1 MEINLV
7 YKDIRYPFIFS
18 FIDDYLPST
27 SYIAISGVAVNNY
40 HVYSSADGWNPTPSA
55 SNLGLIGFD
64 YSDIDNFEYG
74 DTFEIVTSAGTL
86 TAVDYIPI
94 PPPAPYLNWGPS
106 QSIIYIYIP
115 NNNIFDPFIYTGV
128 YQNSIQFYGF
138 DIVYRIL
145 VNNLTNIEYI
155 DNLSAYPSLSA
166 VEIKQQTSN
175 VLKELNLGNMS
186 SLRRVSLAGTQG
198 LSAINLTNSFN
209 YINFLSSGDSI
220 FDSSTVDDIL
230 INLNNNSVSNGTVSI
245 ANSNSPRTNASD
257 AAVTGLLA
265 RGWTV
270 TVNPPI

>member
-64 YSDIDNFEYG
+64 YSDVTGFEYG

-86 TAVDYIPI
+86 TAADYIPV

-106 QSIIYIYIP
+106 NSVIYIYIP
-115 NNNIFDPFIYTGV
+115 NNNIFDPFKYTGI
-128 YQNSIQFYGF
+128 YQNSIQYYGF
-138 DIVYRIL
+138 DIVYRVL

-166 VEIKQQTSN
+166 VEIVKQTSN
-175 VLKELNLGNMS
+175 ILKELNLGNMS
-186 SLRRVSLAGTQG
+186 SLRRVALAGTQG
-198 LSAINLTNSFN
+198 LSAINLTNSYN
-209 YINFLSSGDSI
+209 NINFLSAGGSI

-245 ANSNSPRTNASD
+245 GNSNSPRTNASD
-257 AAVTGLLA
+257 AAVAGLLA

-270 TVNPPI
+270 TVNPPV